1 MDRGRGL
8 VSEAT
13 GEAIRIAGV
22 SKAFGGIKA
31 LNDVSF
37 SVAPGEIHALLGEN
51 GAGKSTLLK
60 ILSGVL
66 PLDGG
71 EVEIYGTPFRTGS
84 PEVARQA
91 GIAMIF
97 QEMSLIHT
105 LSVAQNIFLTRESHG
120 ALGLIDDRE
129 AVRKARALFEDFGVN
144 VDPTAIVGDL
154 SAGQKQLTE
163 IVKALSQT
171 ARLLI
176 LDEPT
181 SALSATEVEKL
192 FAFLRRIKE
201 EGVTI
206 VYVSHRMDEIM
217 RIADTATILRDGKH
231 VVTTPTSALSLEKI
245 VEYMVGRRTGFSD
258 LAYANA
264 DVGEIHLELRNVA
277 GKGKPDDVS
286 FTARH
291 GEVVG
296 IAGLLGSGRSS
307 LARVL
312 CGLQRK
318 TGGEIRIA
326 GTPVDIETPEDAM
339 AHGIVLIPEERVRQ
353 GLILVHSVASNIC
366 LPIIDRLSRWF
377 FVLEKRASAVVA
389 EQIMRLRIK
398 TETPESSVR
407 TLSGGNQQKVVLAKW
422 LATNPQILILDEPTA
437 GIDIGSKTEIVALIR
452 ELARLGKTI
461 VLISSELPELL
472 AASDRVI
479 VMSGGRAVRD
489 LRRNEIFLA
498 EERQHDPVERLHN
511 AERRLNVVLQESVSR
526 G

>member
-1 MDRGRGL
+1 M
-8 VSEAT
+8 
-13 GEAIRIAGV
+13 
-22 SKAFGGIKA
+22 
-31 LNDVSF
+31 
-37 SVAPGEIHALLGEN
+37 
-51 GAGKSTLLK
+51 
-60 ILSGVL
+60 
-66 PLDGG
+66 
-71 EVEIYGTPFRTGS
+71 
-84 PEVARQA
+84 
-91 GIAMIF
+91 
-97 QEMSLIHT
+97 
-105 LSVAQNIFLTRESHG
+105 HG

-154 SAGQKQLTE
+154 GAGQKQLTE

-192 FAFLRRIKE
+192 FAFLRRIKG

-245 VEYMVGRRTGFSD
+245 VEDMVGRRTGFSD
-258 LAYANA
+258 LAYADA

-286 FTARH
+286 FTARR

-339 AHGIVLIPEERVRQ
+339 AHGIVLIPEERVPARADPRPQRRQ
-353 GLILVHSVASNIC
+353 QY
-366 LPIIDRLSRWF
+366 LPADHRP
-377 FVLEKRASAVVA
+377 A
-389 EQIMRLRIK
+389 
-398 TETPESSVR
+398 
-407 TLSGGNQQKVVLAKW
+407 
-422 LATNPQILILDEPTA
+422 
-437 GIDIGSKTEIVALIR
+437 
-452 ELARLGKTI
+452 
-461 VLISSELPELL
+461 
-472 AASDRVI
+472 
-479 VMSGGRAVRD
+479 
-489 LRRNEIFLA
+489 
-498 EERQHDPVERLHN
+498 
-511 AERRLNVVLQESVSR
+511 
-526 G
+526 